1 MHRAQDT
8 FPLSHFRQHTSEH
21 LERLANGNIEII
33 TQNGEAAMVV
43 MSPERY
49 DTIAHE
55 IERGRLWQQAIAR
68 IGKDDGQDARTV
80 IADVAKELDLTL

>member
-8 FPLSHFRQHTSEH
+8 FPLSDFRQHTSAH
-21 LERLANGNIEII
+21 LERLAKGNIEII

-49 DTIAHE
+49 DMMTHE
-55 IERGRLWQQAIAR
+55 IERSRLWQQAIVR
-68 IGKDDGQDARTV
+68 IGKDEGRDARTA
-80 IADVAKELDLTL
+80 ITDVAKELGISL